1 MGLKWKKIF
10 KRTGGWI
17 NELSLHKKLVVLYLV
32 IILIPILIFTWNIS
46 KNRFETSI
54 YDAKRESEYIVEL
67 EKMNIEENKEKI
79 RRTAQIVVAN
89 QELTEFISQKEEHE
103 VKELLNFKRGT
114 FSDVLQLKYNN
125 PAIEDINVYAANEK
139 VKEMWPIIY
148 DERRIESSDWYRDLL
163 EYEGTEM
170 WRLNQQSEVASE
182 GNENLQEPQ
191 KISLYR
197 ELEYPKDKHLAMVEI
212 TMLLEK
218 FFPKVFNNVENKES
232 QLFVLDGKKS
242 LHFEQTQSLLN
253 DIKVS
258 PKELKE
264 KFYQKNSG
272 EMNQTMMFSKED
284 VPFLVVSSY
293 VEDLGIHLMQVRSL
307 EEIFLERDQLR
318 MIIILGAFSLIV
330 LLSFIT
336 HGLVSLILKKLHL
349 LIESMK
355 KVEKGDFTVDVDIQG
370 SDEIGRLS
378 SHYRNML
385 SKINT
390 LIAESV
396 NKEAATKEAELHALK
411 MQIDS
416 HFLYNTLE
424 NIKMMAEID
433 GKYDISD
440 ALTSLGEMMR
450 YNLKWKKDFVSLQ
463 EEVNHIRNYIDLMN
477 IRLDHSLDLQI
488 DIPPDLE
495 GQDVLKMS
503 FQPIVENSV
512 KHGLQHILH
521 ERKGIISIQAYT
533 EGNDI
538 KVVLSDNGDGMD
550 PEVLQNLRVSLLEG
564 TDVAETSKRMKT
576 GSGIGLYNVH
586 ERVQLYYGKEYG
598 LTINSKEGHYT
609 EVIVTIPCLVI
620 EGGGGLSA

>member
-1 MGLKWKKIF
+1 MGAKWKKIF
-10 KRTGGWI
+10 KRIGGWMSQ
-17 NELSLHKKLVVLYLV
+17 LSLHKKLVVLYVV
-32 IILIPILIFTWNIS
+32 IILVPILIFTWNIS
-46 KNRFETSI
+46 KNRFESSI
-54 YDAKRESEYIVEL
+54 YDAKRESEYLVEL

-89 QELTEFISQKEEHE
+89 QELTEFISQKEEQE
-103 VKELLNFKRGT
+103 VKQLLDFKNET

-125 PAIEDINVYAANEK
+125 PAIEDINVYAANDQ
-139 VKEMWPIIY
+139 VKEMWPLIY
-148 DERRIESSDWYRDLL
+148 DERRIENSDWFGELL

-170 WRLNQQSEVASE
+170 WKLNHQEDAGSE
-182 GNENLQEPQ
+182 GETLQEPQ

-197 ELEYPKDKHLAMVEI
+197 ELEYPKDEHLGLIKV
-212 TMLLEK
+212 TMLLEN
-218 FFPKVFNNVENKES
+218 FFPKVFNHVENLES
-232 QLFVLDGKKS
+232 QMFVLDANRVY
-242 LHFEQTQSLLN
+242 FEQSQSLLK
-253 DIKVS
+253 DINMS
-258 PKELKE
+258 PQELKE
-264 KFYQKNSG
+264 KFDQKNTSDL
-272 EMNQTMMFSKED
+272 NQTMVYPNEE
-284 VPFLVVSSY
+284 VPFLIVSSY
-293 VEDLGIHLMQVRSL
+293 IEDLGIHLMHVKSL
-307 EEIFLERDQLR
+307 EKTFMERDQLR
-318 MIIILGAFSLIV
+318 TMIILGALSLIF
-330 LLSFIT
+330 LLSLIT

-355 KVEKGDFTVDVDIQG
+355 KVEKGDFTVDVDIQSG
-370 SDEIGRLS
+370 DEIGRLS
-378 SHYRNML
+378 NHYRNML

-463 EEVNHIRNYIDLMN
+463 EEVNHIRNYIELMN
-477 IRLDHSLDLQI
+477 IRLDHRLDLQV
-488 DIPPDLE
+488 DIPPHLE
-495 GQDVLKMS
+495 GQEVLKMT

-512 KHGLQHILH
+512 KHGLQHILN
-521 ERKGIISIQAYT
+521 ERKGIISIRAYT
-533 EGNDI
+533 EGKDI
-538 KVVLSDNGDGMD
+538 KVVLTDNGDGM
-550 PEVLQNLRVSLLEG
+550 ERETLQNLRVSLSEG
-564 TDVAETSKRMKT
+564 TDTTETSKRMKT

-609 EVIVTIPCLVI
+609 EVIVTVPCLVI
-620 EGGGGLSA
+620 KEGGGLSA